1 VIGMRAP
8 RAAGEPLP
16 WDQALRWGGRNV
28 AVLLAGVLPSIL
40 MAGMAV
46 AFVAGEGGGGPGA
59 DTLVAVAYFSLLLLF
74 PAFPVAV
81 AYVGIVLCVAR
92 RNPDAGR
99 AVAILLPGA
108 ATLAAAPA
116 MAGEPLLVPVLLGM
130 SLACGAA
137 IQLDPRRTL
146 GEVKWVWL
154 TELSLA
160 LLVMLFSVVPA

>member
-1 VIGMRAP
+1 MSVRAP
-8 RAAGEPLP
+8 GAVREPLP

-28 AVLLAGVLPSIL
+28 VVLLAGVLPSVL
-40 MAGMAV
+40 MAGMAL
-46 AFVAGEGGGGPGA
+46 AFVAGEGGGGPSA
-59 DTLVAVAYFSLLLLF
+59 DTLVAVAYISLLLLF
-74 PAFPVAV
+74 PGFPVAV

-99 AVAILLPGA
+99 AVAILLPAA

-116 MAGEPLLVPVLLGM
+116 MAGDPLLVPVLLGM

-146 GEVKWVWL
+146 GETEWVWL

-160 LLVMLFSVVPA
+160 MLVMLFSVVPA